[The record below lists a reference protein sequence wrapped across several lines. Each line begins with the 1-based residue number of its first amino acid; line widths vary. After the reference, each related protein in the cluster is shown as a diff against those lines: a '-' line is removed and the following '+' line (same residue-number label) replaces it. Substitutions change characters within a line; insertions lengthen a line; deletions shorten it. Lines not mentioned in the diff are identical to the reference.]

1 MIARLSLWL
10 VILMSSDDASM
21 VLPDLRV
28 DLVVEQRGEGGV
40 PVPVVIL
47 HGRRDINIT
56 LSWLD
61 IHTVPDDILVGEVEA
76 LPE

>member
-47 HGRRDINIT
+47 HGRRDINI
-56 LSWLD
+56 
-61 IHTVPDDILVGEVEA
+61 HAFVVGYPHRA
-76 LPE
+76 G